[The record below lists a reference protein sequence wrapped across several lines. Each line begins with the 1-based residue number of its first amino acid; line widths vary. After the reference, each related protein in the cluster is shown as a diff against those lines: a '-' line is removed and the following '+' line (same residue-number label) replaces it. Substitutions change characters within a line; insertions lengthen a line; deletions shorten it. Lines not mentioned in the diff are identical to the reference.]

1 MDLPYITLHT
11 KDKGLF
17 AWQDGYKDVRA
28 SELEAFLK
36 IGKEMV
42 RSLEAEIE
50 ARQMVSEFEHSSV
63 SSECAEKLWKCA
75 RQVKILERLDKREA
89 KLVASAVSVLKVKQA
104 TRDGQIYQTL
114 LHDIYHQ
121 CSPSLVVLSAASLG
135 KQRIVSLNAR
145 DRVRLLHYL
154 KSNREVLTSPALDS
168 LVRKHQIPCLPGTIG
183 LATSM
188 YKRS

>member
-11 KDKGLF
+11 KDKGLL
-17 AWQDGYKDVRA
+17 AWQNGYTDVKT
-28 SELEAFLK
+28 SELETFLK

-50 ARQMVSEFEHSSV
+50 ARQMVSELELSSA
-63 SSECAEKLWKCA
+63 SSECAEKLRKCA
-75 RQVKILERLDKREA
+75 SQIRILERLDKREA
-89 KLVASAVSVLKVKQA
+89 KLVASAVNVLKVEQSS
-104 TRDGQIYQTL
+104 RDGQVYQTL

-145 DRVRLLHYL
+145 DRVKLLHYL
-154 KSNREVLTSPALDS
+154 KSNREVLTSHALES
-168 LVRKHQIPCLPGTIG
+168 LVRKHQIPSLPGTAG
-183 LATSM
+183 LTTSM
-188 YKRS
+188 HKRS